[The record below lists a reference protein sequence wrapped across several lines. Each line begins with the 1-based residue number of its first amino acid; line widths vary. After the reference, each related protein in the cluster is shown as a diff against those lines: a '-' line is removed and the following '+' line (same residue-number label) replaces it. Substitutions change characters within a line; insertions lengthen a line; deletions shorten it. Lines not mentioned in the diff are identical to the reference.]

1 MKNAI
6 SAMLFI
12 MLSLPV
18 SASDWAVR
26 WDHVRIMKEPAI
38 NAMKVY
44 TLKRS
49 QYARIT
55 DIAEKSGW
63 LKVRFD
69 AYLSRKDYQRLRVKG
84 AEIKRFGGEGN
95 VVQVKISGWTKKKD
109 LRER

>member
-6 SAMLFI
+6 SAMLFL

-18 SASDWAVR
+18 SASDWAVK
-26 WDHVRIMKEPAI
+26 WDHANIMKDPSV

-44 TLKRS
+44 TLKRA

-55 DIAEKSGW
+55 DITMKGAW

-69 AYLSRKDYQRLRVKG
+69 AYLSRKDYKLLRAKG

-95 VVQVKISGWTKKKD
+95 VVQAKISGWTKKKD